1 MKIITIKRAS
11 DSAIISTIA
20 QIGNPAS
27 EIMSKCA
34 TKKLHEMVR
43 GGIRKWINFSTN
55 PLAYA

>member
-27 EIMSKCA
+27 DKSDESSDLLAKGS
-34 TKKLHEMVR
+34 EVGEGVVVF
-43 GGIRKWINFSTN
+43 GGPF
-55 PLAYA
+55 

>member
-34 TKKLHEMVR
+34 TKK
-43 GGIRKWINFSTN
+43 ICTKWCGEV
-55 PLAYA
+55 YANG

>member
-27 EIMSKCA
+27 VRMSKYP
-34 TKKLHEMVR
+34 TKDLVVHGIQIFREFIVR
-43 GGIRKWINFSTN
+43 HF
-55 PLAYA
+55 PEE